1 MVIKE
6 EKKDKEKERE
16 AEQEK
21 KSVVVPSI
29 IETQI
34 KIEEPQKESAALT
47 VLNHCKA
54 IKLENE
60 IKKESVETKPL
71 LNGDVIKQLKTRD
84 EVTRQLSFSSDGSKP
99 KENNC
104 NSSYSNSASS
114 LLMPSPAPKTT
125 NSSNSGSSSS
135 ANHHSSSNCS
145 ARKSSSSSSTNSTSS
160 HHKTSSSSSSSR
172 HSSSFS
178 SRDCSKCYKRSK
190 IRRSS
195 VGVQC
200 IQHPPA
206 AGPWQTNCL
215 PTPTGNRKAP
225 AGLEN
230 LKYGHYFQ
238 VEQYPNG
245 GASVVHLYQHEID
258 ALSPDEMEQLVDEFF
273 SVCFAE
279 DEQGYAH
286 HVMGIVHDA
295 ARYIPDLL
303 EHMAENYSTLT
314 VKAGVLGRNSD
325 IETCTM
331 AQYNE
336 QVRATL
342 TNS

>member
-1 MVIKE
+1 ME
-6 EKKDKEKERE
+6 KEKE
-16 AEQEK
+16 
-21 KSVVVPSI
+21 SI
-29 IETQI
+29 IVATVEQQI
-34 KIEEPQKESAALT
+34 KMEEQQPMEESVLT
-47 VLNHCKA
+47 NNKP
-54 IKLENE
+54 IKTESE
-60 IKKESVETKPL
+60 IKKEPMETKPL
-71 LNGDVIKQLKTRD
+71 LNGDATKAVIKTRE
-84 EVTRQLSFSSDGSKP
+84 EVTRQLSFNSSDAVKI
-99 KENNC
+99 KENNT
-104 NSSYSNSASS
+104 SSV
-114 LLMPSPAPKTT
+114 LMPSPAPKTS
-125 NSSNSGSSSS
+125 SSNSSSG
-135 ANHHSSSNCS
+135 NHHSSSSSSCS
-145 ARKSSSSSSTNSTSS
+145 ARKSSSSSSSNS
-160 HHKTSSSSSSSR
+160 HHKTSSSSSSSSSSSR

-195 VGVQC
+195 VGIQCVQHAPVAGAWKTV
-200 IQHPPA
+200 QSLPPPSA
-206 AGPWQTNCL
+206 I
-215 PTPTGNRKAP
+215 NRKPP

-230 LKYGHYFQ
+230 LKYGQYFQ

-258 ALSPDEMEQLVDEFF
+258 ALPPDEMDQLVDEFF

-336 QVRATL
+336 QVSKRDSSISYPHL
-342 TNS
+342 

>member
-1 MVIKE
+1 MASADACEQQIKL
-6 EKKDKEKERE
+6 EKEKEKER
-16 AEQEK
+16 
-21 KSVVVPSI
+21 
-29 IETQI
+29 
-34 KIEEPQKESAALT
+34 AAAT
-47 VLNHCKA
+47 VLTNNKL
-54 IKLENE
+54 IKSETDIKRE
-60 IKKESVETKPL
+60 IIETKPL
-71 LNGDVIKQLKTRD
+71 LNGDAHKVVIKTRE
-84 EVTRQLSFSSDGSKP
+84 EVTRQLSFGTTDVVKP
-99 KENNC
+99 KENVMS
-104 NSSYSNSASS
+104 NSSNNSSSTSNSNSS
-114 LLMPSPAPKTT
+114 VLMPSPAPKTT
-125 NSSNSGSSSS
+125 TTTSSSSSSSNSN
-135 ANHHSSSNCS
+135 NHHSSSNCS
-145 ARKSSSSSSTNSTSS
+145 SSARKSSSSSS
-160 HHKTSSSSSSSR
+160 HHKTSSSSSSSSSSSASR
-172 HSSSFS
+172 HSSSFSSSSS

-200 IQHPPA
+200 VQHAPVAGAWQTVQSLPPA
-206 AGPWQTNCL
+206 A
-215 PTPTGNRKAP
+215 NRKAP

-230 LKYGHYFQ
+230 LKYGHLIQ

-258 ALSPDEMEQLVDEFF
+258 ALPPDEMQLLVDEFF

-279 DEQGYAH
+279 DEEGYAH

-336 QVRATL
+336 QV
-342 TNS
+342 SED